1 MEAHNYDEGN
11 SKKVCLRKIPLYD
24 LLKLM
29 EHLYESG
36 ADFVDIIGVSM
47 GEDTQD
53 EIMVAV
59 QDEYMKDKQDSE
71 EDDKDHAEII
81 LPEEDDDDDDENLPA
96 VKEIQARITEQ
107 DINDLLNGY

>member
-1 MEAHNYDEGN
+1 MEAQNNDEGN
-11 SKKVCLRKIPLYD
+11 AKKVCLRKIPLYD

-59 QDEYMKDKQDSE
+59 KDEYMKDKQDSE
-71 EDDKDHAEII
+71 EDDIEDDEGHAEII
-81 LPEEDDDDDDENLPA
+81 LPEEDDENLPA

-107 DINDLLNGY
+107 DINDLLNGD